1 MDRIE
6 VLPTIPTDFAR
17 AKGWC
22 LNKIPS
28 FGAALG
34 LSATSISSAW
44 GTAWKEMAREAH
56 WCLCTPALWERA
68 RGRLAASALG
78 AEKEQR
84 NAVSQGYMAC
94 RSQSPRVAF
103 ASVLP
108 LKRGLNVQP
117 LSLPAG
123 SRHRR
128 WTSLHFAHPQASW
141 VTFGHNLCACLGW
154 LVSLKTR
161 VLKGSDI
168 SVVLPVENTL
178 CQVCAPAGVLGPAGG
193 RQRPVRHQPSQ
204 RPSPKPT
211 LCFLLARV

>member
-1 MDRIE
+1 MISDLGWLPACRAGAELSYHPLLREDCPLFLVQGSGLLFWKPKWSVDRIE

-56 WCLCTPALWERA
+56 WCLCTPALWEGA
-68 RGRLAASALG
+68 GGRLAAAALG

-94 RSQSPRVAF
+94 QSQSPRVAF

-108 LKRGLNVQP
+108 LKRGLSVQP
-117 LSLPAG
+117 L
-123 SRHRR
+123 
-128 WTSLHFAHPQASW
+128 
-141 VTFGHNLCACLGW
+141 LC
-154 LVSLKTR
+154 
-161 VLKGSDI
+161 
-168 SVVLPVENTL
+168 
-178 CQVCAPAGVLGPAGG
+178 
-193 RQRPVRHQPSQ
+193 
-204 RPSPKPT
+204 
-211 LCFLLARV
+211 LLAPGTGDGLHSTLPTHKLPG